1 MVSRAAWGEFGFSWL
16 RKTTV
21 KTHKMRAY
29 AVGVVLC
36 RVLAFLWLTRDAREP
51 RRARLQDLGYP
62 PPMVLSIEVTA
73 WEACVAV
80 RGSALRSSQEIG
92 PQSRAPLRARLDFA
106 NAIGLSSSAKIFIV
120 CVGNEITAISGT
132 AYE

>member
-73 WEACVAV
+73 WEACAQ
-80 RGSALRSSQEIG
+80 SALCSQIIPGNWPAEPSSTA
-92 PQSRAPLRARLDFA
+92 RA
-106 NAIGLSSSAKIFIV
+106 
-120 CVGNEITAISGT
+120 T
-132 AYE
+132 